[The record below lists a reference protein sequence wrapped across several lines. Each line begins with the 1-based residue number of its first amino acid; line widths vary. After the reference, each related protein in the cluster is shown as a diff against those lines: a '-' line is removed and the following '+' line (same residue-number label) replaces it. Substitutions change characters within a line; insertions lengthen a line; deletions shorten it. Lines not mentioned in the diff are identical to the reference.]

1 MMKNMSIFLVLVLT
15 GFFGFK
21 IYAEGDGSDSSQG
34 ILNKDYANRVVREKS
49 LTPMSLKGS

>member
-21 IYAEGDGSDSSQG
+21 IYAEGDVSDSSQG
-34 ILNKDYANRVVREKS
+34 ILNKDYANRVVEKNL